1 MMASFVLIIL
11 IIATIVTGNG
21 FSNID
26 DAEVDRLLK
35 KLNKPALKSIKSPDG
50 DIIDCVHMKNHP
62 IYDHPLFKNHTIQMR
77 PSSFPKEWN
86 NESLNTQNK
95 SNVMTQLW
103 RTIGRCPKNS
113 IPIIRTRRED
123 ILQAKSIRT
132 YGKKEPNSFPQ
143 PKPDNKP
150 RTNRT
155 HSYSIL
161 VTKGRFHGAKATISL
176 WKPYVQTLREFSLA
190 QIWLASGTSR
200 DTNTIE
206 AGWQVYKSLYGDYNP
221 RYFIY
226 WTADGYQ
233 DTGCYNLKCPGFV
246 HVSQDFAIGATVSPV
261 SSVGGAQYQIPTSIW
276 RDTRSGHWW
285 LKVYDNIFVGYWPS
299 SLFTT
304 LKDVATDVHWGGEIT
319 NNRDGSQHT
328 TTKMGSGHFAEEGYE
343 KASYFKNIE
352 IVDEGEIMK
361 PPVGTSPFMSEETCY
376 NIKPGTDVHWGT
388 YFFFGGPGRNA
399 KCK

>member
-11 IIATIVTGNG
+11 IIATIVTGNE

-26 DAEVDRLLK
+26 DAEVDRPLK
-35 KLNKPALKSIKSPDG
+35 KTKQKSPDG

-77 PSSFPKEWN
+77 PSSFPKERN
-86 NESLNTQNK
+86 NESLTTQNK
-95 SNVMTQLW
+95 SNM
-103 RTIGRCPKNS
+103 
-113 IPIIRTRRED
+113 
-123 ILQAKSIRT
+123 
-132 YGKKEPNSFPQ
+132 
-143 PKPDNKP
+143 
-150 RTNRT
+150 
-155 HSYSIL
+155 YSIL

-190 QIWLASGTSR
+190 QIWLASGTSHE
-200 DTNTIE
+200 TNTIE
-206 AGWQVYKSLYGDYNP
+206 AGWQVYKFLYGDYNP

-233 DTGCYNLKCPGFV
+233 YTGCYNLKCPGFV

-261 SSVGGAQYQIPTSIW
+261 SSVCGAKYQIPTSTW

-328 TTKMGSGHFAEEGYE
+328 TTKMGSGHFAE

-361 PPVGTSPFMSEETCY
+361 ALVGTSPIMSEENCY